1 MTTNCGPTRRLLLA
15 ASTGGHL
22 EQLVRLAPSL
32 GASDD
37 SLWVTFDSP
46 QSRSLL
52 EGKQVLTVPYIAPR
66 DFKRTIEAFQIVRN
80 QLKTTG
86 PDFDEAVST
95 GAALALAALPAAKVA
110 GISTRYIESVS
121 RTDGPSLSGRVLH
134 ALRFSAL
141 EAQHAGWATGRWKH
155 RPSVMSTYRAVKRT
169 QIAGNPKIFVTLG
182 TIKPYRFDSAVDA
195 VLRTGLANDETVW
208 QLGSTTREG
217 LPGSIYETVEN
228 DHFETLVKDADVVIT
243 HSGVGS
249 ILKILGLGKYPIVLP
264 RVKSRGEHVDD
275 HQMQIANLVSQ
286 SAISNAVDPLKLT
299 RDDVLDASS
308 RRVVDEGVEN

>member
-1 MTTNCGPTRRLLLA
+1 M
-15 ASTGGHL
+15 
-22 EQLVRLAPSL
+22 
-32 GASDD
+32 
-37 SLWVTFDSP
+37 
-46 QSRSLL
+46 
-52 EGKQVLTVPYIAPR
+52 PYIAPR
-66 DFKRTIEAFQIVRN
+66 DFRRTIEAFQIVRN
-80 QLKTTG
+80 RLKTTG
-86 PDFDEAVST
+86 SDFDEAVST
-95 GAALALAALPAAKVA
+95 GAALALAALPAARVA

-155 RPSVMSTYRAVKRT
+155 RPSVMSTYRAVERT
-169 QIAGNPKIFVTLG
+169 QIASNPKIFVTLG

-217 LPGSIYETVEN
+217 LPGIIYETVEN
-228 DHFETLVKDADVVIT
+228 DHFESLVKDADVVIT

-249 ILKILGLGKYPIVLP
+249 ILKILGLGKYPVVLP
-264 RVKSRGEHVDD
+264 RDKSRGEHVDD

-286 SAISNAVDPLKLT
+286 SAISTAVDPLKLT

-308 RRVVDEGVEN
+308 RRVVDEGVGN